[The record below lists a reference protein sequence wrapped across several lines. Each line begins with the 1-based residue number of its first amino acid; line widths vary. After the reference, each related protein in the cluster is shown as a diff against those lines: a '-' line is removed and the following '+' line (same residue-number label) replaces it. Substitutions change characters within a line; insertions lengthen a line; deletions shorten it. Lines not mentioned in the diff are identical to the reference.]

1 METLF
6 LIFFFIIGAIFGSFY
21 HVVATRLA
29 KGESIIY
36 PGSHCTKCNHKLK
49 WYENIPLVS
58 YLMLRGKCSNCK
70 TSITP
75 SYFIVELVTAM
86 LFAVCYHCFG
96 LSFKLVISLIFISSL
111 IIVIVSDIEY
121 MIILD
126 EVLMLASLVIVILDI
141 VFLGM
146 NKAALQIY
154 GGVGAFVSMY
164 TLKILGDKMFKKE
177 SLGGGDIKLMF
188 LVGLV
193 LNFPLSI
200 CTIFLATFIAF
211 PVAIFILITNKDNI
225 IPFGPFLSM
234 SAILILISKIN
245 FQDILNFLV
254 K

>member
-96 LSFKLVISLIFISSL
+96 LSFKLVIVFFNSELFLSEDSVITSISSCINRLFVLILSFILLIFLDNSL
-111 IIVIVSDIEY
+111 
-121 MIILD
+121 L
-126 EVLMLASLVIVILDI
+126 
-141 VFLGM
+141 F
-146 NKAALQIY
+146 
-154 GGVGAFVSMY
+154 
-164 TLKILGDKMFKKE
+164 
-177 SLGGGDIKLMF
+177 
-188 LVGLV
+188 
-193 LNFPLSI
+193 
-200 CTIFLATFIAF
+200 
-211 PVAIFILITNKDNI
+211 
-225 IPFGPFLSM
+225 
-234 SAILILISKIN
+234 
-245 FQDILNFLV
+245 
-254 K
+254 

>member
-1 METLF
+1 
-6 LIFFFIIGAIFGSFY
+6 
-21 HVVATRLA
+21 
-29 KGESIIY
+29 
-36 PGSHCTKCNHKLK
+36 
-49 WYENIPLVS
+49 
-58 YLMLRGKCSNCK
+58 
-70 TSITP
+70 
-75 SYFIVELVTAM
+75 M

-141 VFLGM
+141 IFLGM